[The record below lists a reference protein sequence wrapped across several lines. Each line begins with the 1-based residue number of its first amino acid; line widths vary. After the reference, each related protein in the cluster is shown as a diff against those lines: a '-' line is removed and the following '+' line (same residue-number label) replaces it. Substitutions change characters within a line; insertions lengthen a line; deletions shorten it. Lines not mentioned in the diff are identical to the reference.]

1 MGGVWEEQK
10 NDGSKLGR
18 TKGKISNKDKLT
30 NKEWL
35 KRTFD

>member
-18 TKGKISNKDKLT
+18 EKGKNSNKDKLI
-30 NKEWL
+30 NQE
-35 KRTFD
+35 